1 MTPGPVRRRRRWLVV
16 PVALVSATVL
26 LVLGCF
32 GWIRLRTSG
41 ESYPVATVP
50 PAPVVLVLGSGLI
63 DGKPSP
69 YLAARL
75 DTADA
80 LWTAGKAEKLLVSGD
95 ESPASDAEVDVM
107 RNWLI
112 ERGVPADQ
120 VVTDYSG
127 FDTHA
132 SCTRAVSVFG
142 VRDAIIVSQAFHLP
156 RALYLCHGAGM
167 HAVGVAAADPAG
179 SALRTVREMPAA
191 VKAVAQDLFPSS

>member
-1 MTPGPVRRRRRWLVV
+1 MPGPVKRLRRWLVL

-26 LVLGCF
+26 VVLGCF

-41 ESYPVATVP
+41 ESYPVAGVP

-63 DGKPSP
+63 DGQPSP

-75 DTADA
+75 ETADA
-80 LWTAGKAEKLLVSGD
+80 LFKAGKAPSLLVSGD
-95 ESPASDAEVDVM
+95 ESSASDAEVDVM
-107 RNWLI
+107 RDWLVA
-112 ERGVPADQ
+112 RGVPANR

-127 FDTHA
+127 FDTYA
-132 SCTRAVSVFG
+132 SCTRAVTVFG

-167 HAVGVAAADPAG
+167 HAVGVAATDPSG
-179 SALRTVREMPAA
+179 SALRTVRELPAA
-191 VKAVAQDLFPSS
+191 VKAVAQDLFHPSG